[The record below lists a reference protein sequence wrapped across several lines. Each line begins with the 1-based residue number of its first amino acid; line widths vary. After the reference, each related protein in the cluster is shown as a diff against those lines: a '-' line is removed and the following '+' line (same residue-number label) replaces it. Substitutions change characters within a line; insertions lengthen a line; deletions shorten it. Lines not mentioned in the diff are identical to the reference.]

1 MFVLQT
7 FRKPRELLLKAT
19 FKSSKF
25 HVVPVKQFV
34 AGGSHLSPD
43 GIELL
48 VYHSGRWVFLSFL
61 VSGQEISV
69 EEMHGGGWLCFQRD
83 IRVIESSVYIL

>member
-1 MFVLQT
+1 M
-7 FRKPRELLLKAT
+7 
-19 FKSSKF
+19 
-25 HVVPVKQFV
+25 KQFV

-61 VSGQEISV
+61 VSVQEISV
-69 EEMHGGGWLCFQRD
+69 EEMHGGGGCALRETSESL
-83 IRVIESSVYIL
+83 RVQFIYCSHFKLLI

>member
-1 MFVLQT
+1 MLTLPYQ
-7 FRKPRELLLKAT
+7 
-19 FKSSKF
+19 
-25 HVVPVKQFV
+25 PVKQFV

-69 EEMHGGGWLCFQRD
+69 EEMHGGGVAVLSERHQ
-83 IRVIESSVYIL
+83 SH